1 MVREFQIIGTRTLS
15 EDIYIIISPMNYFS
29 SDSALKRDA
38 QILVNIL
45 RTYLPVRTY
54 NYLKD
59 ILIKE

>member
-15 EDIYIIISPMNYFS
+15 EDIYVIISPMNYFS

-38 QILVNIL
+38 QTLVNIL
-45 RTYLPVRTY
+45 RTYLPARTY